1 MDTVLITG
9 GTGHLGRDIISRL
22 TSRGHRVRVLARN
35 PRPDMDPGIE
45 WIKGDLAT
53 GAGVDRAVA
62 GVDTVVHAATHS
74 PAAQRGRL
82 RIGDFR
88 SSPTDVDL
96 DGTRQLLAAARQT
109 GVEHFMHI
117 SIVGV
122 QQSRLPYSRVKA
134 AAEDLVRGGTTPW
147 SIVPATGFY
156 WLLARMLDRMA
167 DQRLWP
173 LPSNLSM
180 QPCDATDFAG
190 YVVDCLDDGPRGV
203 RDDFGGPQI
212 LSLVEM
218 ARQYQ
223 AARGVHRRVLG
234 LPLPGFA
241 VRAAGPQTCP
251 QGRHGKTTWSEW
263 LGNHP
268 GF

>member
-82 RIGDFR
+82 RMGDFR

-96 DGTRQLLAAARQT
+96 DGTRQLLDAARQDGCGALHAHLDRRRATVPSPVLAGEGRGRGPGPRRDDAVVDRCRHRVLLAARPDVRPHGRRSACGPCRRTCPCSRATRRTSPGTLSTASAT
-109 GVEHFMHI
+109 GRAV
-117 SIVGV
+117 S
-122 QQSRLPYSRVKA
+122 
-134 AAEDLVRGGTTPW
+134 GTT
-147 SIVPATGFY
+147 S
-156 WLLARMLDRMA
+156 
-167 DQRLWP
+167 
-173 LPSNLSM
+173 
-180 QPCDATDFAG
+180 AG
-190 YVVDCLDDGPRGV
+190 
-203 RDDFGGPQI
+203 
-212 LSLVEM
+212 
-218 ARQYQ
+218 
-223 AARGVHRRVLG
+223 HR
-234 LPLPGFA
+234 
-241 VRAAGPQTCP
+241 
-251 QGRHGKTTWSEW
+251 S
-263 LGNHP
+263 
-268 GF
+268 